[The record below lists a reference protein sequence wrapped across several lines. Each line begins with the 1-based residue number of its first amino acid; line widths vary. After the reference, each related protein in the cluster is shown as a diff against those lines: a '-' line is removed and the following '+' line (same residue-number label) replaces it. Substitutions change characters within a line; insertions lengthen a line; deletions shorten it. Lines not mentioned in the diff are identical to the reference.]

1 MRHTAVDHCAARD
14 TDAGLA
20 RALKKAPKG
29 SMQNMEDHLAAMAA
43 RMIDAELASII
54 RRLPAHKEQAPFH
67 LAVLKE
73 AERRGLLNPASDNQ
87 TSSDRPA

>member
-1 MRHTAVDHCAARD
+1 M
-14 TDAGLA
+14 LA
-20 RALKKAPKG
+20 SPERSKKRRKV

-67 LAVLKE
+67 HAVLKE
-73 AERRGLLNPASDNQ
+73 AERRGLLPSRPKV
-87 TSSDRPA
+87 SSDRPA